1 MRLKSV
7 IVSLVLAM
15 QCLLNKKS
23 KPNGFTFVGNDD
35 GEAFGFF
42 IRVTEVRFIQ
52 SSTIVFIE

>member
-1 MRLKSV
+1 
-7 IVSLVLAM
+7 M